1 MRESYLSQLGKENET
16 LDLVLLHGQVSEDE
30 FEKSK
35 RVLTLYSKIQCYS
48 VLVYSIRKAY
58 TLLHI

>member
-16 LDLVLLHGQVSEDE
+16 LDLVLLHEQVSEDE

-35 RVLTLYSKIQCYS
+35 RVLILYSKIQCYS

-58 TLLHI
+58 SLLHI

>member
-16 LDLVLLHGQVSEDE
+16 LDLVLLHEQVSEDE

-35 RVLTLYSKIQCYS
+35 RVLILYSKIQCYS
-48 VLVYSIRKAY
+48 VLVYSIRIAY

>member
-30 FEKSK
+30 FEKIK
-35 RVLTLYSKIQCYS
+35 KGFNFIFQNTVL
-48 VLVYSIRKAY
+48 
-58 TLLHI
+58 